1 MRGEEGRGGEQGRKQ
16 RFKETSSEE
25 ASERGGRGGREREM
39 SACVHSN
46 ARPHASHLDEAHF
59 MHTVAPYAAQ
69 NHHVSLT
76 AQEDAR

>member
-1 MRGEEGRGGEQGRKQ
+1 MREGGGGGGGG
-16 RFKETSSEE
+16 
-25 ASERGGRGGREREM
+25 AGGGAGGREGEREREM